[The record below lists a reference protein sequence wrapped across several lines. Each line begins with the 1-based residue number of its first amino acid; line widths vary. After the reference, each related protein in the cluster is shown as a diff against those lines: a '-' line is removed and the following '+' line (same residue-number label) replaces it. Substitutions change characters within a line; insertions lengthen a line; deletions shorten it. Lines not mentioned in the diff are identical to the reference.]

1 MHTHQPRQHVDDPR
15 RANAAGDVDGQAL
28 VGEFI
33 DHCQALELL
42 AIGAGIKHE
51 IVGPDVIGRAW
62 WQWTRPTRRNP
73 SSRSFAWQSQFR
85 LTPQPASTVDAHEQ
99 PLSPQEDANPPIA
112 ISRILCRKPPH
123 RGQRRRIL
131 DRLAQ
136 SVTHDRTR
144 NAQQPTSSS
153 LRQTMFPDEADLF
166 APGLWA
172 YHFF

>member
-1 MHTHQPRQHVDDPR
+1 MRAFDTRVD
-15 RANAAGDVDGQAL
+15 
-28 VGEFI
+28 
-33 DHCQALELL
+33 
-42 AIGAGIKHE
+42 
-51 IVGPDVIGRAW
+51 
-62 WQWTRPTRRNP
+62 TRPITTHVRARTRHGSIQHDAVVATWLSGMP
-73 SSRSFAWQSQFR
+73 
-85 LTPQPASTVDAHEQ
+85 VDAHEQ
-99 PLSPQEDANPPIA
+99 TLSPQEDANPSIA

-172 YHFF
+172 YHFFRFTSRMII